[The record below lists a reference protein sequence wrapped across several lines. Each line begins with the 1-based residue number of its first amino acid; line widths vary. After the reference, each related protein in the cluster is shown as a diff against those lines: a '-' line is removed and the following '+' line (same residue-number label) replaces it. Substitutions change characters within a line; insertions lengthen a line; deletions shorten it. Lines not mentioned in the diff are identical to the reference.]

1 MDAVGNSELRQRP
14 TAAGC
19 GHWTR
24 GEPGPVSEY
33 SRGLGIFVETGL
45 APFLRRGDDF
55 VEGVDAASRGSTG
68 NSGMLTK
75 EKAAD
80 IFDRVL
86 CLSSAYEVEATFT
99 GSPLSLSR
107 FA

>member
-1 MDAVGNSELRQRP
+1 MDAVGSSELRQGP

-33 SRGLGIFVETGL
+33 SRGLGIFVETGR
-45 APFLRRGDDF
+45 APFLRRGDDS
-55 VEGVDAASRGSTG
+55 VEGEDAASRGSTR
-68 NSGMLTK
+68 NSGMWTK

-80 IFDRVL
+80 IFDRVRRF
-86 CLSSAYEVEATFT
+86 SSADQLEAIFT
-99 GSPLSLSR
+99 RSR
-107 FA
+107 FS